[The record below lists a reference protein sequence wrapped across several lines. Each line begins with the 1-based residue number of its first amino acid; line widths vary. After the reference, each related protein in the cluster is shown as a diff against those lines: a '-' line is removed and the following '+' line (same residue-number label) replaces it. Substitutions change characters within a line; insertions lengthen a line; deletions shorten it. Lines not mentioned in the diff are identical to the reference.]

1 MRATISADNDDYE
14 YDFMLTDNGLDNA
27 NFVEIVI
34 KQKGEDYYETW
45 VVSVKELYDIV
56 SLFEKRR
63 ERQEYENP
71 RCW

>member
-45 VVSVKELYDIV
+45 IVSVKELYDIV

-63 ERQEYENP
+63 ERQE
-71 RCW
+71 